1 MSNKVKDI
9 DIKIRTYYFFND
21 FANIKDFDLN
31 NIKIDEKLYKNILIY
46 YIGYVTVK
54 DSKYVKINSVN
65 SLCLIFIKVNGFFE
79 EVNENKYL
87 SLFPTNDSKEKV
99 NKYDKLWSKN
109 RDLIRSIN
117 KTSNDYD
124 EKYMKIK
131 FNSDDELPL
140 NKTIK
145 ISSMIIVVTAV
156 FL

>member
-140 NKTIK
+140 NKMIK

>member
-131 FNSDDELPL
+131 FNSADELPL

-145 ISSMIIVVTAV
+145 ISSVIIVVTAV